1 MKTWGSWA
9 KVVASI
15 GVVALV
21 GSLLMVI
28 SSRNSGKHSL
38 QSRGTTSPAVTS
50 GTARLPEARENP
62 RWIEAYGKLPLSF
75 EENQGQTAQEVR
87 YVSHGNGYE
96 LFLTPQ
102 EADLA
107 LRGPVRLDLSPQK
120 RFATLRALREARRAH
135 LATMT
140 AFVRMHLEGANPEPQ
155 MAGTDQLPGKVNYFI
170 GNDPKKWRTDV
181 PTYARVK
188 YMGVYPGVD
197 LVFYGNQR
205 RLEY

>member
-50 GTARLPEARENP
+50 GTARLPEARGNP
-62 RWIEAYGKLPLSF
+62 KWIEAYGKLPLSF
-75 EENQGQTAQEVR
+75 EENQGQTASEVR
-87 YVSHGNGYE
+87 YVSHGSGYE

-102 EADLA
+102 EAVLA
-107 LRGPVRLDLSPQK
+107 LRHDAPPDLSPLH
-120 RFATLRALREARRAH
+120 RTATLRSPRKTPRAGQV
-135 LATMT
+135 T
-140 AFVRMHLEGANPEPQ
+140 AIRMRLEGANPDAQ
-155 MAGTDQLPGKVNYFI
+155 IAGMDQLPG
-170 GNDPKKWRTDV
+170 R
-181 PTYARVK
+181 
-188 YMGVYPGVD
+188 
-197 LVFYGNQR
+197 
-205 RLEY
+205 